1 MLIVRLAKVAMTA
14 ALAAFA
20 FIVTY
25 DNIVDYGTNYEFVKH
40 VLSMDTT
47 FPGNT
52 LMGRAITDPRIWTI
66 GYGAIIA
73 AEGVVFILLAVA
85 TFAMLMALRAPAAS
99 FQRAKVWLVAGV
111 DGRLHGLV
119 LRLHGGGRRVFCD
132 VAIQDLERAGSG
144 LPVLRDAARGA
155 DFRQSEG
162 RRTRLTLACPHPGF
176 PRS

>member
-47 FPGNT
+47 FPGNK
-52 LMGRAITDPRIWTI
+52 LMGRAITDPRIWAF

-73 AEGVVFILLAVA
+73 AEGIVFVLLLAAAV
-85 TFAMLMALRAPAAS
+85 AMLRVVRAPAAQ

-111 DGRLHGLV
+111 TAGFMVWFFGFTVVAGEYFAMWQSKTWNGQEPAFRFYMTLLV
-119 LRLHGGGRRVFCD
+119 
-132 VAIQDLERAGSG
+132 
-144 LPVLRDAARGA
+144 VLIFVNQKD
-155 DFRQSEG
+155 DE
-162 RRTRLTLACPHPGF
+162 LA
-176 PRS
+176 